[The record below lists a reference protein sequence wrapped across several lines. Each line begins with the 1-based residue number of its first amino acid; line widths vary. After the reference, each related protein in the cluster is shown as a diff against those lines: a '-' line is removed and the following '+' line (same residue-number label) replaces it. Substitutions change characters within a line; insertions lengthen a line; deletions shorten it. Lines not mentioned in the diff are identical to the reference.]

1 MAPPSGNVSRP
12 WRALTA
18 LGVLIVVLFLAIVGG
33 NVLQPSKWG
42 SDFKVHLGLDLTS
55 GTTVALEAQA
65 PKGVSSAQFATDMT
79 EARTIMENR
88 VNGAGFTEAQ
98 VQQQGSNI
106 INVAVP
112 GANSQ
117 KVVNLVGT
125 TAQLLFRQVL
135 LIAPNTATATA
146 TPTPTPSGTATPS
159 ASASPSATATTKAK
173 VSISPNAGTPDSAG
187 HARLLAA
194 QAKASATPSPTSS
207 ATASATPTPSASAT
221 PTSGLSTTAD
231 ASGSVALVS
240 PHVQTLFDKLNCA
253 SKNWKSEVGYTGT
266 QYNNPDAQ
274 IVSCGTVG
282 GVLYKYALAKSLVQ
296 GKDIKSATAGL
307 SSSSVDWQVNV
318 VFHPAGA
325 TAWGNV
331 TTEMYNKYGTSSAN
345 DYMAMVLDGEV
356 ISAPVVQ
363 GAMTT
368 GSAEITGSFTEN
380 QATTLAN
387 QLSYGAL
394 PLTFTKQSVQT
405 ISPQLGSDQLH
416 AGLLAGAIG
425 LLLVVLYCLLYYR
438 GLAVV
443 AVSSLIIAGVL
454 VFEAIIL
461 LGKYENLALELSGVA
476 GLIVAIGI
484 TADSFVVFFER
495 LRDEVRDGR
504 TLRTAVE
511 RGWKRARR
519 TVLVS
524 DTVSFLAAAL
534 LWYFS
539 IGEVKGFA
547 FTLGLTTM
555 IDVVVVFLF
564 TKPMITLLART
575 KFYGQGHPW
584 SGLDPERLGAR
595 APWRSTRPAR
605 VTPATPAKEA

>member
-12 WRALTA
+12 GRALA
-18 LGVLIVVLFLAIVGG
+18 VLGVLIVVLFLAIVGG
-33 NVLQPSKWG
+33 NIVQPSKWR
-42 SDFKVHLGLDLTS
+42 SDLKVKLGLDLTS

-79 EARTIMENR
+79 QAKNIMESR

-117 KVVNLVGT
+117 KVIDLVGT

-135 LIAPNTATATA
+135 LVAPNTVTA
-146 TPTPTPSGTATPS
+146 TPTPTPSASGSATATP
-159 ASASPSATATTKAK
+159 SASPSATASTKAK
-173 VSISPNAGTPDSAG
+173 VSIAPGGAAGQPASAG
-187 HARLLAA
+187 RAHLLAA
-194 QAKASATPSPTSS
+194 QAKASATPS
-207 ATASATPTPSASAT
+207 ATASATPTPTASAT
-221 PTSGLSTTAD
+221 PTSGLATTAD
-231 ASGSVALVS
+231 AEGSAALATA
-240 PHVQTLFDKLNCA
+240 HTKALFDKLNCA

-266 QYNNPDAQ
+266 QYNNPDSQ
-274 IVSCGTVG
+274 TVSCGTLN
-282 GVLYKYALAKSLVQ
+282 GVPYKYALATSVVQ
-296 GKDIKSATAGL
+296 GKDIKSASAGL
-307 SSSSVDWQVNV
+307 SSTSVDWQVNLS
-318 VFHPAGA
+318 FKPHGA
-325 TAWGNV
+325 SAWGTL
-331 TTEMYNKYGTSSAN
+331 TTAMFNKYGTSSAN
-345 DYMAMVLDGEV
+345 DQLAVVLDGVV
-356 ISAPVVQ
+356 ISSPVIE
-363 GAMTT
+363 GAMNT

-380 QATTLAN
+380 QATLLAN

-394 PLTFTKQSVQT
+394 PLTFTKQSINT

-443 AVSSLIIAGVL
+443 AVSSLIIASVL

-461 LGKYENLALELSGVA
+461 LGKYEGLALELSGVA

-547 FTLGLTTM
+547 FTLGLTTV

-575 KFYGQGHPW
+575 KFYGQGNRW
-584 SGLDPERLGAR
+584 SGLDPARLGAR
-595 APWRSTRPAR
+595 APWRSSRPAR
-605 VTPATPAKEA
+605 VTTASPPKEA

>member
-12 WRALTA
+12 GRALA
-18 LGVLIVVLFLAIVGG
+18 VLGVLIVVLFLAIVGG
-33 NVLQPSKWG
+33 NIVQPSKWG
-42 SDFKVHLGLDLTS
+42 SDFKVKLGLDLTS

-79 EARTIMENR
+79 QAQNIMESR

-117 KVVNLVGT
+117 KVIDLVGT

-135 LIAPNTATATA
+135 LVAPNTVTA
-146 TPTPTPSGTATPS
+146 TPTPTPSASGSATATP
-159 ASASPSATATTKAK
+159 SASPSATASTKAK
-173 VSISPNAGTPDSAG
+173 VSIAPGGAAGQPASAG
-187 HARLLAA
+187 RAHLLAA
-194 QAKASATPSPTSS
+194 QAKASATPS
-207 ATASATPTPSASAT
+207 ATASATPTPTASAT

-231 ASGSVALVS
+231 AEGSAALVS
-240 PHVQTLFDKLNCA
+240 AHTKALFDKLNCA

-266 QYNNPDAQ
+266 QYNNPDVQ
-274 IVSCGTVG
+274 TVSCGTLD
-282 GVLYKYALAKSLVQ
+282 GVRYKYALANSTVQ
-296 GKDIKSATAGL
+296 GKDIKSASAGL
-307 SSSSVDWQVNV
+307 SSTSVNWQVNLS
-318 VFHPAGA
+318 FKPHGA
-325 TAWGNV
+325 SAWGTL
-331 TTEMYNKYGTSSAN
+331 TTDMFNKYGTSSAN
-345 DYMAMVLDGEV
+345 DQLAVVLDGVV
-356 ISAPVVQ
+356 ISSPVIE
-363 GAMTT
+363 GAMNT

-380 QATTLAN
+380 QATLLAN

-394 PLTFTKQSVQT
+394 PLTFTKQSILTV
-405 ISPQLGSDQLH
+405 SPQLGSDQLH

-443 AVSSLIIAGVL
+443 AVSSLIIAAVL

-461 LGKYENLALELSGVA
+461 LGKHENLALELSGVA

-547 FTLGLTTM
+547 FTLGLTTI

-575 KFYGQGHPW
+575 KFYGQGHRW
-584 SGLDPERLGAR
+584 SGLDPARLGAR
-595 APWRSTRPAR
+595 APWRSSRPAR
-605 VTPATPAKEA
+605 ATTATPPKEA